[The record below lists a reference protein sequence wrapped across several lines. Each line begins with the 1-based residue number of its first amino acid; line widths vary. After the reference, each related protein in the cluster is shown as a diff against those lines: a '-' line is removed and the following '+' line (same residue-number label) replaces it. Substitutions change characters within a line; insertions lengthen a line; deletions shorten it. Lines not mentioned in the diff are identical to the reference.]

1 MTPIEEYILELVKT
15 YALYVLTWT
24 YDNLVILY
32 YYLSSLA
39 TIVLLEYLFLFF
51 TGKKKTEIILCLCKV
66 WKFIFLGRARTNEL
80 TKKMAR
86 RFKREDRIV
95 EDFIA
100 ELRRRNHASLIA
112 RVNFFLIE
120 IKALFIRKFVQIMDG
135 LFFLIAYLYVY
146 VKFHGNMRVARLNPD
161 VNTMLQRDEL

>member
-1 MTPIEEYILELVKT
+1 MKIY
-15 YALYVLTWT
+15 
-24 YDNLVILY
+24 
-32 YYLSSLA
+32 
-39 TIVLLEYLFLFF
+39 
-51 TGKKKTEIILCLCKV
+51 
-66 WKFIFLGRARTNEL
+66 FLGRARTNEL

-95 EDFIA
+95 EEFIA
-100 ELRRRNHASLIA
+100 ELRNRNHASLIA

-146 VKFHGNMRVARLNPD
+146 MKFHGNMRSARLNPD